1 MTEAKEK
8 EKGERKKT
16 GGLGKVILDT
26 SCLQASGGGG
36 GGCPVEKV
44 LYVIFL
50 VTGCSLDLSSSIL
63 CDSRLLQVFYTQLMW
78 QTETSSER

>member
-8 EKGERKKT
+8 EKGGTKKT

-50 VTGCSLDLSSSIL
+50 ATGWSLLSP
-63 CDSRLLQVFYTQLMW
+63 DSNYMM
-78 QTETSSER
+78 ETVR

>member
-8 EKGERKKT
+8 EKEKEGTKKT
-16 GGLGKVILDT
+16 GSLGKVILDT

-44 LYVIFL
+44 LYVLFL
-50 VTGCSLDLSSSIL
+50 VTGWSLFSLP
-63 CDSRLLQVFYTQLMW
+63 T
-78 QTETSSER
+78 

>member
-50 VTGCSLDLSSSIL
+50 ATGCSLDLSSIL
-63 CDSRLLQVFYTQLMW
+63 CDSMVLQVFCTQLMW

>member
-8 EKGERKKT
+8 EKKEGIKKT

-36 GGCPVEKV
+36 GCPVEKV
-44 LYVIFL
+44 IYVLFL
-50 VTGCSLDLSSSIL
+50 ATGLSLLSL
-63 CDSRLLQVFYTQLMW
+63 PT
-78 QTETSSER
+78 